1 MKFFKNNS
9 ENSRLDTRKPRKDFI
24 YLVYAPNLVYW
35 SAGIQVLHKLK
46 SGIEDAGY
54 ETYLINHGLINF
66 KKKLE
71 MFRTIKALNKRDN
84 KVLVAIYPE
93 TIIHN
98 PIGVNHQ
105 IRWLLNTPGLLG
117 GLTKFDNETVWA
129 YSKLLSEEYYH
140 NTKFEPNVLF
150 IPSLDLSEFDLLTS
164 QLDQA
169 KKKDKEVIYAQ
180 KFRALGGLPD
190 IGSKGFVEITR
201 FGRGATSRIET
212 LKVLKEA
219 KCLHVYENS
228 TIITEA
234 QLLGIPVYCH
244 ESTSFSFL
252 IAKHELGDEG
262 VSWSQSVR
270 PKPNPQLIRRR
281 LEFHEK
287 NYKIQIKNLIEEYQ
301 SQDKFDVD
309 SKISL
314 NPFTLSF
321 EHKFLR
327 FLTLLKTKGPSNAF
341 RFLRIYFQSLLMK

>member
-1 MKFFKNNS
+1 MKFFKNS
-9 ENSRLDTRKPRKDFI
+9 HENSSLDSRKPRKDFI
-24 YLVYAPNLVYW
+24 YLIYAPNLVYW
-35 SAGIQVLHKLK
+35 SAGVQVLHKLK

-54 ETYLINHGLINF
+54 ETFLINHDPINF

-93 TIIHN
+93 TIIGN
-98 PIGVNHQ
+98 PIGVNDQ

-117 GLTKFDNETVWA
+117 GLTKFHNETVWA
-129 YSKLLSEEYYH
+129 YSKLLSEEYYR
-140 NTKFEPNVLF
+140 NTKIEPNVLF
-150 IPSLDLSEFDLLTS
+150 IPGLDLSEFDLLTS
-164 QLDQA
+164 KLDQV
-169 KKKDKEVIYAQ
+169 KKKDMEIVYAQ

-190 IGSKGFVEITR
+190 IRSKGFFEIIR
-201 FGRGATSRIET
+201 FGLCATSRFET

-219 KCLHVYENS
+219 KSLHAYENS

-244 ESTSFSFL
+244 ENPGFSFL

-262 VSWSQSVR
+262 VSWSQSIS

-287 NYKIQIKNLIEEYQ
+287 NYKIQIKKLIEEYQ

-327 FLTLLKTKGPSNAF
+327 FLTLFKTKGPSIAF
-341 RFLRIYFQSLLMK
+341 RFLRIYFERLR